1 MSALESGALF
11 RIRRVCYPSQLLDLP
26 TPGEQRDV
34 EPNFQALRKEF
45 PVLERKTYLNSG
57 SYGALANDVK
67 RAFEAYLEERLLTGA
82 NWDAWATK
90 NEAVRALTA
99 TLLHAA
105 PGEIA
110 VTASVSA
117 GLNSLASAVDFSGPR
132 NKVVIS
138 DFEFPTNA
146 QIWHAQ
152 EPRGARVVHVPP
164 APDGYIPLESFAA
177 AIDEQTQLVAITHV
191 CYRNGAKLDIPG
203 IVRLAH
209 AKGAKVLL
217 DCYQSVGSLD
227 IDVKALDVDFAAGGM
242 LKYLLG
248 TAGIGFLYARE
259 TFIESLVPTNSG
271 WFAQADIAAMDITA
285 NRPAS
290 NARRFEAGTPA
301 VVNCYAAE
309 AGLKF
314 LLAVGTP
321 AIEKRNYA
329 LTRRC
334 MQRLEEIGWP
344 SITPTQDERRGA
356 TIAVPSRDCGGL
368 SAQLMKRDI
377 VTSPRDGNV
386 RASFHFYND
395 EDDVESFIAAMK
407 DLRGSFGVR

>member
-1 MSALESGALF
+1 MTA
-11 RIRRVCYPSQLLDLP
+11 
-26 TPGEQRDV
+26 V

-57 SYGALANDVK
+57 SYAALANSVK
-67 RAFEAYLEERLLTGA
+67 AAVEAYLEDRLLNGA
-82 NWDAWATK
+82 NWDAWITK
-90 NEAVRALTA
+90 NESVRALTA

-105 PGEIA
+105 PDEIA
-110 VTASVSA
+110 ITASVSA
-117 GLNSLASAVDFSGPR
+117 GLNALASAFDFSGLR
-132 NKVVIS
+132 NKVVVS

-152 EPRGARVVHVPP
+152 EPRGARVVHVPR
-164 APDGYIPLESFAA
+164 AADGYIPLQNFAK

-191 CYRNGAKLDIPG
+191 CFRNGAKLDIPG
-203 IVRLAH
+203 IVRLAR
-209 AKGAKVLL
+209 AKGARVLL

-248 TAGIGFLYARE
+248 TAGIGFLYVRDSF
-259 TFIESLVPTNSG
+259 TKSLVPTNSG
-271 WFAQADIAAMDITA
+271 WFAQAEIGAMDITA
-285 NRPAS
+285 NRPAP

-301 VVNCYAAE
+301 VANCYAAE

-344 SITPTQDERRGA
+344 SITPTEDERRGA
-356 TIAVPSRDCGGL
+356 TVAVPSRNSRVL
-368 SAQLMKRDI
+368 SAELMKRDI
-377 VTSPRDGNV
+377 VTSHRDDNI
-386 RASFHFYND
+386 RAAFHFYND
-395 EDDVESFIAAMK
+395 EDDIESFIAAMK
-407 DLRGSFGVR
+407 DLRRSFSPETR

>member
-1 MSALESGALF
+1 M
-11 RIRRVCYPSQLLDLP
+11 
-26 TPGEQRDV
+26 

-67 RAFEAYLEERLLTGA
+67 SAVDAYLEDRLLMGA
-82 NWDAWATK
+82 NWDAWITK
-90 NEAVRALTA
+90 NESVRALTA
-99 TLLHAA
+99 ALLHAV
-105 PGEIA
+105 PDEIA

-117 GLNSLASAVDFSGPR
+117 GLNALASAVDFSGPR
-132 NKVVIS
+132 NKVIVS

-152 EPRGARVVHVPP
+152 EPRGARVVHVRC
-164 APDGYIPLESFAA
+164 APDGYIPLENFAA

-248 TAGIGFLYARE
+248 TAGIGFLYVRE
-259 TFIESLVPTNSG
+259 SFIQTLVPTNSG
-271 WFAQADIAAMDITA
+271 WYAQAEIAAMDISA
-285 NRPAS
+285 NRPAP

-301 VVNCYAAE
+301 VVNAYAAE

-334 MQRLEEIGWP
+334 MQRLQEIGWP
-344 SITPTQDERRGA
+344 SITPVQNERRGA
-356 TIAVPSRDCGGL
+356 TVAVPSRDCGGL
-368 SAQLMKRDI
+368 SAELLRRDI
-377 VTSPRDGNV
+377 VTSHRDDNV

-395 EDDVESFIAAMK
+395 ENDVESFIAAMK
-407 DLRGSFGVR
+407 DLRRSFSPL

>member
-1 MSALESGALF
+1 MEH
-11 RIRRVCYPSQLLDLP
+11 
-26 TPGEQRDV
+26 
-34 EPNFQALRKEF
+34 NFEALRKEF
-45 PVLERKTYLNSG
+45 PVLQRKTYLNSG
-57 SYGALANDVK
+57 SYCALANEV
-67 RAFEAYLEERLLTGA
+67 RAAFDAYMEDRLLVGA
-82 NWDAWATK
+82 NWDVWVTK
-90 NEAVRALTA
+90 NESVRNLTA
-99 TLLHAA
+99 TLLNAS
-105 PGEIA
+105 PDEIA

-117 GLNSLASAVDFSGPR
+117 GLNALASALQFTGAR

-152 EPRGARVVHVPP
+152 EPRGARVVHVPR
-164 APDGYIPLESFAA
+164 AADGYIPAESFEK

-191 CYRNGAKLDIPG
+191 CFRNGAKLDIPG
-203 IVRLAH
+203 IVRIAR

-248 TAGIGFLYARE
+248 TAGIGFLYAKESCVR
-259 TFIESLVPTNSG
+259 SLVPTNSG
-271 WFAQADIAAMDITA
+271 WFAQESIAAMDITA
-285 NRPAS
+285 NRPAP
-290 NARRFEAGTPA
+290 NARRFEAGTPP

-309 AGLKF
+309 AGLKM
-314 LLAVGTP
+314 LLRVGTA

-344 SITPTQDERRGA
+344 SITPVQDARRGA
-356 TIAVPSRDCGGL
+356 TVAVPSRDSARL
-368 SAQLMKRDI
+368 SAELMKRDI
-377 VTSPRDGNV
+377 VTSHRDDNV
-386 RASFHFYND
+386 RASFHFYNND
-395 EDDVESFIAAMK
+395 DDVESFIAAMQE
-407 DLRGSFGVR
+407 LRSGFGPR

>member
-1 MSALESGALF
+1 M
-11 RIRRVCYPSQLLDLP
+11 
-26 TPGEQRDV
+26 

-45 PVLERKTYLNSG
+45 PVLARKTYLNSG

-67 RAFEAYLEERLLTGA
+67 AAFEAYMEGRLLMGA
-82 NWDAWATK
+82 NWDAWIAK
-90 NEAVRALTA
+90 NESVRALTA
-99 TLLHAA
+99 ALLHAV
-105 PGEIA
+105 PDEIA

-117 GLNSLASAVDFSGPR
+117 GLNALASAVDFSGPR
-132 NKVVIS
+132 NKVIVS

-152 EPRGARVVHVPP
+152 EPRGARVVHVRC
-164 APDGYIPLESFAA
+164 APDGYIPLENFAA

-191 CYRNGAKLDIPG
+191 CYRNGAKLDVPG

-209 AKGAKVLL
+209 ARGAKILL

-227 IDVKALDVDFAAGGM
+227 IDVKALDLDFAAGGM

-248 TAGIGFLYARE
+248 TAGIGFLYVRE
-259 TFIESLVPTNSG
+259 SLIQSLVPTNTG
-271 WFAQADIAAMDITA
+271 WFAQAEIAAMDITG

-301 VVNCYAAE
+301 VANSYAAE

-314 LLAVGTP
+314 VLAVGTP
-321 AIEKRNYA
+321 AIEQRNYA

-334 MQRLEEIGWP
+334 MQRLEEIEWP
-344 SITPTQDERRGA
+344 SITPTQNGRRGM
-356 TIAVPSRDCGGL
+356 TVAVPSRDSGGL
-368 SAQLMKRDI
+368 SAQLLKRDI
-377 VTSPRDGNV
+377 VTSHRGDNV

-395 EDDVESFIAAMK
+395 EDDVESFVAAMR
-407 DLRGSFGVR
+407 DLRGSFGPR